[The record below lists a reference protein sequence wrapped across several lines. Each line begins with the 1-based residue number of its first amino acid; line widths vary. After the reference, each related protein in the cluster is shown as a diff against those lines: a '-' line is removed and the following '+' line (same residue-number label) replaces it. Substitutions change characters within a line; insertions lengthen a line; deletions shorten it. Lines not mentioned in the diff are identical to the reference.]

1 MAGVRS
7 LSWIFTFDE
16 HSEDDS
22 VEIPEDLTGLSDED
36 LEALHTTLTETFTED
51 RRLVRAGDTS
61 SAVRDELRTTATAI
75 QRVQTEVDRRVTV
88 RAEASAEVEALAAEI
103 GLSIDDTADE
113 AAAEATEAEA
123 AAEAAPAADPAPAP
137 EPAADPAPAPTA
149 PAEVTASSL
158 PARTG
163 TLSVRRKRL
172 NVPLSEV
179 ARRSPDPELGGRET
193 ATVIVAPDV
202 PTMPAGTALSELG
215 DLTQAIHRR
224 AKTLGN
230 PSGQVAVATL
240 KREFDITLDRDAS
253 PEAIW
258 DVVRRS
264 ADPEHLVA
272 AGGWC
277 APSSIIY
284 DFFNIACDDGIID
297 LPTVGVTRGGIRFP
311 VSPSIASVLN
321 SQSVFLWTEANDV
334 AATGTA
340 GPRKPCVRIPCPD
353 FSEERLD
360 CHGICITAG
369 NLMDSAFPEL
379 TQNHIQLTMS
389 AHRHV
394 MNMRFIADMVSLSTS
409 VTVTGTDNP
418 TVTGILNA
426 VALQAVDYRSKFRMC
441 ANDVLE
447 VVLPIWALEEIRAD
461 VAKRNG
467 VDMLAVSDTEIMSW
481 FDVRNVRVQF
491 VSDWQLGTGD
501 LPGQTTPL
509 TAWPNSVQFMI
520 YAAGTFI
527 LGSGLDLDLGVVRDS
542 TLNAT
547 NDFTATW
554 TEECHLIARIG
565 HESRLVT
572 VDVCPS
578 GRTGATD
585 LTCTTI

>member
-61 SAVRDELRTTATAI
+61 SQVRDELRTTATAI
-75 QRVQTEVDRRVTV
+75 QRVQTEVERRVAA
-88 RAEASAEVEALAAEI
+88 RAEAAAEVEALAAEI
-103 GLSIDDTADE
+103 GLSVEDE
-113 AAAEATEAEA
+113 TETE
-123 AAEAAPAADPAPAP
+123 EPAAPAAEVEEPAAPEPPPAP
-137 EPAADPAPAPTA
+137 EPAATPDPTPAT
-149 PAEVTASSL
+149 PAEVTASTL
-158 PARTG
+158 PTRTG
-163 TLSVRRKRL
+163 TLQVRRKRL

-179 ARRSPDPELGGRET
+179 ARRSPDPELGSRQV
-193 ATVIVAPDV
+193 AQVIVAPDV
-202 PTMPAGTALSELG
+202 PTMPAGTALGELA

-311 VSPSIASVLN
+311 QSPSIASVLN
-321 SQSVFLWTEANDV
+321 SQSVFLWTEANDQ

-340 GPRKPCVRIPCPD
+340 GPRKPCVRIPCPSFD
-353 FSEERLD
+353 EERLD
-360 CHGICITAG
+360 CHGVCITAG

-389 AHRHV
+389 AHRHI
-394 MNMRFIADMVSLSTS
+394 MNMRFIADMVSLSTA

-418 TVTGILNA
+418 TSTGILNA
-426 VALQAVDYRSKFRMC
+426 VALQAVDYRTKFRMC
-441 ANDVLE
+441 QGDVLE
-447 VVLPIWALEEIRAD
+447 VVLPIWALEDIRAD

-467 VDMLAVSDTEIMSW
+467 VDMLAVTDAEIMSW

-491 VSDWQLGTGD
+491 VSDWQVGTGD
-501 LPGQTTPL
+501 QPGQTNPL
-509 TAWPNSVQFMI
+509 TAWPNSVQFML
-520 YAAGTFI
+520 YAAGTFV

-542 TLNAT
+542 TLNAS

-585 LTCTTI
+585 LTCATI

>member
-16 HSEDDS
+16 HGEDDS
-22 VEIPEDLTGLSDED
+22 VEIPEDLTGLSDDD
-36 LEALHTTLTETFTED
+36 LESLNTTLTETFTAD
-51 RRLVRAGDTS
+51 RALVRGGDTS
-61 SAVRDELRTTATAI
+61 TAVRDELRTTAIAIERVHAEVERRTA
-75 QRVQTEVDRRVTV
+75 E
-88 RAEASAEVEALAAEI
+88 RAEALGEADQLATRLGLEI
-103 GLSIDDTADE
+103 EDPEPDE
-113 AAAEATEAEA
+113 PEAEA
-123 AAEAAPAADPAPAP
+123 EPEPAPEPEPQPEAVAEPAPAP
-137 EPAADPAPAPTA
+137 PAPS
-149 PAEVTASSL
+149 EVQADLL
-158 PARTG
+158 PRRTG
-163 TLSVRRKRL
+163 TLSIRRKRL
-172 NVPLSEV
+172 NVPMSEV
-179 ARRSPDPELGGRET
+179 ARRAPDPDLGGREV

-202 PTMPAGTALSELG
+202 PTMPAGTSLGELTK
-215 DLTQAIHRR
+215 LTDAVHLR

-230 PSGQVAVATL
+230 PSGQIAVATL
-240 KREFDITLDRDAS
+240 KREFDIVLDRDAR

-258 DVVRRS
+258 DLIKR
-264 ADPEHLVA
+264 AKDPEHLVA

-277 APSSIIY
+277 APSTIIY

-311 VSPSIASVLN
+311 VSPSIASVMN
-321 SQSVFLWTEANDV
+321 SQSVFLWTEANDI

-360 CHGICITAG
+360 CHGVCITAG

-389 AHRHV
+389 AHRHI
-394 MNMRFIADMVSLSTS
+394 MNMRWIADMVALSTA

-418 TVTGILNA
+418 TSTGILNA
-426 VALQAVDYRSKFRMC
+426 VALQAVDYRTKFRMC
-441 ANDVLE
+441 QDDVLE

-467 VDMLAVSDTEIMSW
+467 VDMLAVTDAEIMSW

-491 VSDWQLGTGD
+491 VSDWQVGSGD
-501 LPGQTTPL
+501 LPGQTSPL
-509 TAWPNSVQFMI
+509 TAWPNSVQFML
-520 YAAGTFI
+520 YSAGTFV
-527 LGSGLDLDLGVVRDS
+527 LGSGLDLDLGVIRDS

-554 TEECHLIARIG
+554 TEECHLVARIG

-585 LTCTTI
+585 LTCATI